1 MVRPTH
7 YTVAYE
13 INPWMD
19 RRRPPDTAAAAR
31 QWEGLYRV
39 LTEAMSARVSLLE
52 PAPGLPDMVFT
63 ANAGLIYGD
72 RAVVSNFRY
81 RERQGEAPL
90 FRRWFEEQGLRTEQ
104 LPSDISFE
112 GEGDALFLGDTLF
125 AGYRWRSDA
134 RAHTL
139 LSEKFGVRV
148 LSLELVDAY
157 YYHLDTCFCPLDAGT
172 AAYYPAAFDEYARK
186 VLAVNVPDLI
196 AVEEAEAAR
205 FACNAVVLGRHVALN
220 TGCPRFAAAL
230 RERGFAPHPTCLDE
244 FLKAGGS
251 AKCLTLY
258 LDSMARVPKAAAPG
272 EEPEKR
278 RAGRPVSA
286 A

>member
-1 MVRPTH
+1 
-7 YTVAYE
+7 
-13 INPWMD
+13 
-19 RRRPPDTAAAAR
+19 AAAR

-81 RERQGEAPL
+81 RERQGEGPL
-90 FRRWFEEQGLRTEQ
+90 LRRRFGEQGRRTEQ

-139 LSEKFGVRV
+139 LSEMFGVRV

-172 AAYYPAAFDEYARK
+172 AAYYPAAFDEYAR
-186 VLAVNVPDLI
+186 
-196 AVEEAEAAR
+196 
-205 FACNAVVLGRHVALN
+205 
-220 TGCPRFAAAL
+220 
-230 RERGFAPHPTCLDE
+230 
-244 FLKAGGS
+244 
-251 AKCLTLY
+251 
-258 LDSMARVPKAAAPG
+258 
-272 EEPEKR
+272 
-278 RAGRPVSA
+278 
-286 A
+286 